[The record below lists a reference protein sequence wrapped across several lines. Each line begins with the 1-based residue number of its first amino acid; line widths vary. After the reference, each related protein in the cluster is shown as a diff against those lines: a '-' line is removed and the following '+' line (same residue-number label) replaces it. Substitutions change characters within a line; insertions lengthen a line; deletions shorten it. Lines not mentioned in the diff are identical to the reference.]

1 MLSFD
6 LIFEMA
12 TETASDS
19 RESIVIKLVLIYTGY
34 KKIPRDKKKSNSVM
48 IATFIL
54 SSFPIPTF
62 LTRKFGHLWTLH
74 LCPENGL

>member
-12 TETASDS
+12 TETVSDS

-34 KKIPRDKKKSNSVM
+34 KKIPRDKKKKV
-48 IATFIL
+48 IVL
-54 SSFPIPTF
+54 
-62 LTRKFGHLWTLH
+62 
-74 LCPENGL
+74 